1 MTYADTLT
9 YLFARLPMFQRIGA
23 AAYKS
28 DLDNT
33 YALMKALK
41 NPEKNLVCIHVA
53 GTNGK
58 GSTSHLLA
66 SILQEAGYKVGLYT
80 SPHLL
85 DFRERVKING
95 AMITEQY
102 VVDFV
107 AKNKNE
113 FEAIAPSF
121 FEWTVA
127 LAFDYFATQNV
138 NIAVIEV
145 GLGGR
150 LDSTNVV
157 TPLVSVITNI
167 GIDHVQFLGDT
178 LTAIATEKAGVIKA
192 STPVVIGEVAND
204 DVRNVFATTARN
216 NNAPILFAHETYT
229 KITDSYADDALK
241 ISYLNANNTA
251 NNVAVTCDLTGTYQ
265 HKNIA
270 TVLTVCDAIKKYAP
284 QFRIN
289 NPTILRGIANVKRNT
304 GLLGRWQ
311 VLNTNPRI
319 IADTGHNEDGIAQVL
334 HCLEREIELKTLTG
348 TLHFILGVVNDKDI
362 NKMIAQLKSNSI
374 TLNATYYT
382 TQPNIP
388 RALSAETLH
397 NNLVAENLKSTCN
410 PSVASALEIAKT
422 NYTAGDLIFVGG
434 STFMV
439 ADALKL
445 F

>member
-1 MTYADTLT
+1 MTYTDTLT

-33 YALMKALK
+33 YALMKVLK

-113 FEAIAPSF
+113 FEAIEPSF
-121 FEWTVA
+121 FEWSVA

-138 NIAVIEV
+138 DIAVIEV

-150 LDSTNVV
+150 LDSTNVI

-178 LTAIATEKAGVIKA
+178 FTAIATEKAGVIKA
-192 STPVVIGEVAND
+192 STPVVIGEVANE
-204 DVRNVFATTARN
+204 DVRNVFVTTARN
-216 NNAPILFAHETYT
+216 NNAPLLFAHETYT
-229 KITDSYADDALK
+229 KITDSYTDDALK

-251 NNVAVTCDLTGTYQ
+251 NNVAVTCDLTGVYQ

-289 NPTILRGIANVKRNT
+289 NPTILRGIAHVKRNT

-311 VLNTNPRI
+311 VLSVNPRI
-319 IADTGHNEDGIAQVL
+319 IADTGHNEDGIAEVL
-334 HCLEREIELKTLTG
+334 QCLEREIELKTLTG

-362 NKMIAQLKSNSI
+362 NKMITQLKSNAI

-397 NNLVAENLKSTCN
+397 KNLSVENLKSSCN
-410 PSVASALEIAKT
+410 TSVASALELAKA
-422 NYTAGDLIFVGG
+422 NYILGDLIFVGG